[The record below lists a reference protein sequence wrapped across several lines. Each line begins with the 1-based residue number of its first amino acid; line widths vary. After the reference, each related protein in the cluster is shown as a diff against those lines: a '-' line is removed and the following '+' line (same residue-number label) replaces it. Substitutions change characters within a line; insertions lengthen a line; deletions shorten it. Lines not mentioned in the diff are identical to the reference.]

1 MVIEAAKAR
10 KVLAVIRLV
19 NGGLALL
26 APQFLLRRLGT
37 DPDRDPSGIYPFR
50 MFGIRT
56 ILIGADLLLLTGE
69 QSRRASKMAVVIHAS
84 DTASAVP
91 LASEISVL
99 VRRSSAPSTTLATS
113 PMRIGV
119 PFRTATGMSAN
130 DAGSTMRPVT
140 RTSRSVAP
148 RSMRPA
154 GTS

>member
-19 NGGLALL
+19 NGGLGLL
-26 APQFLLRRLGT
+26 APRFLLRRLGT

-84 DTASAVP
+84 DTASAATCLVKGYLP
-91 LASEISVL
+91 RRAGIVATLISSVNTILAVIAAHGAT
-99 VRRSSAPSTTLATS
+99 RADDSS
-113 PMRIGV
+113 
-119 PFRTATGMSAN
+119 
-130 DAGSTMRPVT
+130 
-140 RTSRSVAP
+140 
-148 RSMRPA
+148 
-154 GTS
+154 